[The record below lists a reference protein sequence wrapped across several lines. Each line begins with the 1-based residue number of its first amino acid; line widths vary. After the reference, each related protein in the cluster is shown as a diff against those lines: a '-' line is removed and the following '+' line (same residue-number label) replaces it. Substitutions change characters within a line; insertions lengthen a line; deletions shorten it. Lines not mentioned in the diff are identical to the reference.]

1 MEKDFFP
8 TAEEVKDAIRQAL
21 RKFYLN
27 DSFLFHNNVHERTL
41 TFRLGIY
48 LQELFFAWN
57 VDCEYNKNIAT
68 VKGNKLLSARYNNLR
83 KLNCGQ
89 CTARKNCTVFPDII
103 IHRRGTSENLLVI
116 EAKKN
121 ASEPDKNADI
131 KKIKE
136 YLKESTLKYRYGL
149 FLDFKDSYDE
159 TISSLDSN
167 WVPVDSARKRD
178 HKA

>member
-8 TAEEVKDAIRQAL
+8 TAEEVKDAVRQAL

-27 DSFLFHNNVHERTL
+27 DSFLFHNNAHERTL

-48 LQELFFAWN
+48 LQELFSAWN

-68 VKGNKLLSARYNNLR
+68 VEGNKLLSAKCNNLQR
-83 KLNCGQ
+83 LNCGK
-89 CTARKNCTVFPDII
+89 CTTRKKCNVFPDII

-121 ASEPDKNADI
+121 ASNPDKTADKEKINA
-131 KKIKE
+131 
-136 YLKESTLKYRYGL
+136 YLNESTLKYRYGL
-149 FLDFKDSYDE
+149 FLDFKDSCDE
-159 TISSLDSN
+159 TINSLDSN
-167 WVPVDSARKRD
+167 WFPMDSARKRD
-178 HKA
+178 HRA